1 MPRDYAFA
9 PGRDLWVFGYGSLM
23 WSPGFS
29 VAEKRVVRVFGFH
42 RSLCISSHR
51 YRGTPERPGLV
62 LGLEPGGC
70 CWGAALR
77 ADAAQAPEVL
87 AYLWEREMITQAY
100 RPLELA
106 AYGGGGS
113 AAIRVLA
120 FVAKPDHPQYAGGL
134 DERAAAARVAACRGE
149 CGPNIDYVAQT
160 VAHLTEIGVAD
171 RRLARVLR
179 LAAAIR
185 PADVQPAQARPAQVR
200 TA

>member
-1 MPRDYAFA
+1 MPREYALP

-23 WSPGFS
+23 WSPGFP
-29 VAEKRVVRVFGFH
+29 VAEMRVVRIFGFH

-77 ADAAQAPEVL
+77 AEASQAPAAL
-87 AYLWEREMITQAY
+87 AYLWEREMNTQAY

-106 AYGGGGS
+106 AYNADAGAG
-113 AAIRVLA
+113 AAFPVLA
-120 FVAKPDHPQYAGGL
+120 FVAKPGHPQYAGRL

-149 CGPNIDYVAQT
+149 CGANLDYVAQT
-160 VAHLTEIGVAD
+160 VTHLQALGAPD
-171 RRLARVLR
+171 RRLARILR
-179 LAAAIR
+179 LAAA
-185 PADVQPAQARPAQVR
+185 QTQAA
-200 TA
+200 